1 MRRIILKSKKRISIT
16 LAIVFGMIAIISGI
30 VHPVR
35 AAEEDMTYEM
45 YKANYYIDY
54 SPYEYYMS
62 DEFTLPYRT
71 QVEKNRE
78 SATYN
83 ALLIAWQLATFEI
96 TDVNE
101 YSTRKVGYYESFL
114 YDILYTG
121 YEATNVS
128 KTLSNSV
135 KSIEA
140 STLKKISS
148 FVGADLK
155 EYRDAN
161 IEEFTVEDREAF
173 LEIFD
178 SCEELSNAVKG
189 LGDLTKVLDYAST
202 VEEVIYKLAKIE
214 VISRLSV
221 ENAEV
226 LEKIAAN
233 TDDKAMQAACYEMA
247 EICRGNLTTEQMA
260 LLLGSEATIKEMADM
275 ALDGLWTEVTN
286 KMNVYGLAVSAGQ
299 AAGKWVGGLF
309 LSGDK
314 EVETFYEMC
323 ALYDFENEL
332 REVVKSYEKAYTSN
346 KTEANAK
353 LYNTSFEMLLQ
364 TMQLAC
370 DISIEYSGITYDDE
384 GAPIGLFI
392 SYVTGNHE
400 KYEKFKETLTNIK
413 EQIIWLQ
420 DFANKDIYALY
431 CDEYCEDAVEVLDMQ
446 PEPNDVTATEVE
458 ITLDDLQQNV
468 FSSSDV
474 HITSDYTL
482 TEDMETY
489 CNLYIE
495 EGKVDLNGHKL
506 TVQGDVLQSGG
517 MLYVNGGEMDVVGDY
532 YIAGS
537 REMGDDGEEDV
548 TSTSVSDDAYLEM
561 VKDADIV
568 RVGGDFL
575 TYSYENHSD
584 YLTAGTL
591 YVGGNFTQR
600 YRSNNMSA
608 ENFNATEDHKVV
620 FNGTGKQKITFERTS
635 SGFATVE
642 FQNPNIEIAS
652 AIRGFELGQDI
663 NLTISADEFGIDGT
677 WKLNGHSLGSGA
689 INTGDQFTFTEGI
702 WDFGGSTV
710 QIKNDLLQSGGTI
723 YLNGGKMNVP
733 GDYYIAGSREMGD
746 DGEEDVTSTSV
757 SDNAYL
763 EMVKDAD
770 IVRVGGDFLTY
781 SYENHSD
788 YLTAGTLYV
797 GGNFTQRYR
806 SNNMSAEN
814 FNATEGHKV
823 VFNGT
828 GKQKITFERTSSG
841 FATVEFQNPNIEI
854 ASAIRG
860 FELGQD
866 INLTISADEF
876 GIDGTWK
883 LNGHSL
889 GSGAINTGD
898 QFTFTE
904 GIWDFG
910 GSTVQIK
917 NDLLQSGG
925 TIYLNGGK
933 MNVPGDY
940 YIAGSREMGDDGEED
955 VTSTSVSDNA
965 YLEMV
970 KDADIVR
977 VGGDFLTY
985 SYENHSDYLTAGTL
999 YVGGNFTQRYR
1010 SNNMSAENF
1019 NATEG
1024 HKVVFNG
1031 TGKQKITFER
1041 TSSGF
1046 ATVEFQNPNIE
1057 IASAIRGFELGQDIN
1072 LTISADEFGIDG
1084 TWKLK
1089 GHSLGSG
1096 AINTGDQFTFTEG
1109 IWDFGGSTVQ
1119 IKNNLLQTG
1128 GTIYLNGGKLNVP
1141 GDYYIAGSRS
1151 IGDDGE
1157 EDVTQTSSSKDA
1169 YLEMVKDA
1177 DEVRVGGDF
1186 LTYSYENHSDYL
1198 TAGTMYIGGDFT
1210 QKSGSSYNFAASG
1223 THTVVL
1229 NSESK
1234 QNVVFESDSSHF
1246 NNLKLTKDRNNYTC
1260 NPENCWNKLIS
1271 DQISEEPVVTGV
1283 RITPNSLQLLAGEKQ
1298 QLTAVVE
1305 GTNHPS
1311 QEVTWILSGNN
1322 SAQTTVDSNGV
1333 LSIARDETAATV
1345 IVTAQSVEDNKKTA
1359 SLTVIIRQPEEDD
1372 TGTTEDDPS
1381 KPSDDVEQPVSPD
1394 DTEQPAPS
1402 DDTEQPEENNPSV
1415 KPGETIEDNKDS
1427 QESVKPGESDSS
1439 DLPAS
1444 GTTITDEETNADY
1457 QVVEQGKTVV
1467 YKKVL
1472 NVNVVNVT
1480 IPSVVNIN
1488 GITYNV
1494 TNIANN
1500 AFSKCKKIKKIII
1513 SNNITV
1519 IGNGAFNKCTSLKR
1533 IVIPA
1538 KVTSIGKNAFSG
1550 CKNLKNIIVK
1560 SKKLKK
1566 IGKNAF
1572 KGINKTAKIKV
1583 PKNKLKAYKKLFKKA
1598 KLAKSIKVTK

>member
-101 YSTRKVGYYESFL
+101 YSRRKVGYYESFL

-161 IEEFTVEDREAF
+161 IEDFTVEDREAF

-189 LGDLTKVLDYAST
+189 IGDLTQILDYAST
-202 VEEVIYKLAKIE
+202 VEDVIYKLAKIE

-233 TDDKAMQAACYEMA
+233 TDDIAMQLACEEMA
-247 EICRGNLTTEQMA
+247 AICRGTITPEQMSVILA
-260 LLLGSEATIKEMADM
+260 GDATIKELTDY
-275 ALDGLWTEVTN
+275 ALETVWSEVTE

-346 KTEANAK
+346 KTEENAK
-353 LYNTSFEMLLQ
+353 RYNASFEMLLQ

-420 DFANKDIYALY
+420 DFANKDVYALY
-431 CDEYCEDAVEVLDMQ
+431 CDEYCADAVEVLDMQ
-446 PEPNDVTATEVE
+446 PEPNDATVAEMKT
-458 ITLDDLQQNV
+458 TLDDLQQNV

-489 CNLYIE
+489 CDLYIE
-495 EGKVDLNGHKL
+495 GGTVNLNGHTL
-506 TVQGDVLQSGG
+506 TVQGDVLHSGG
-517 MLYVNGGEMDVVGDY
+517 MLYVNGGEMDVTGDY

-537 REMGDDGEEDV
+537 KEIGHDGEVDV
-548 TSTSVSDDAYLEM
+548 TQTSNSKDAYLEM
-561 VKDADIV
+561 VRDADVV

-584 YLTAGTL
+584 YLKAGTL
-591 YVGGNFTQR
+591 YVGGNFTEK
-600 YRSNNMSA
+600 YGSA
-608 ENFNATEDHKVV
+608 SSNFNATGTHKVV
-620 FNGTGKQKITFERTS
+620 FNGTDTQKIIFERTN
-635 SGFATVE
+635 SGFANVE
-642 FQNPNIEIAS
+642 FKNPNIEFAS
-652 AIRGFELGQDI
+652 SIRGFELGQDL
-663 NLTISADEFGIDGT
+663 NLTISTDEFGINGT
-677 WKLNGHSLGSGA
+677 WKLNGHSLGNGA
-689 INTGDQFTFTEGI
+689 INTGDQFTFTKGI

-710 QIKNDLLQSGGTI
+710 QIKNDLLQTGGTI
-723 YLNGGKMNVP
+723 YLNGGKLNVP
-733 GDYYIAGSREMGD
+733 GDYYIAGSRSIGD
-746 DGEEDVTSTSV
+746 DGNEVVTQTSN
-757 SDNAYL
+757 SKDAYL

-770 IVRVGGDFLTY
+770 EVRVGGDFLTY

-788 YLTAGTLYV
+788 YLKAGTLYV
-797 GGNFTQRYR
+797 GGNFTEKYG
-806 SNNMSAEN
+806 SASSN
-814 FNATEGHKV
+814 FNATGTHKV

-828 GKQKITFERTSSG
+828 DTQKIIFERTNSG
-841 FATVEFQNPNIEI
+841 FANVEF
-854 ASAIRG
+854 
-860 FELGQD
+860 
-866 INLTISADEF
+866 
-876 GIDGTWK
+876 K
-883 LNGHSL
+883 
-889 GSGAINTGD
+889 
-898 QFTFTE
+898 
-904 GIWDFG
+904 
-910 GSTVQIK
+910 
-917 NDLLQSGG
+917 
-925 TIYLNGGK
+925 
-933 MNVPGDY
+933 
-940 YIAGSREMGDDGEED
+940 
-955 VTSTSVSDNA
+955 
-965 YLEMV
+965 
-970 KDADIVR
+970 
-977 VGGDFLTY
+977 
-985 SYENHSDYLTAGTL
+985 
-999 YVGGNFTQRYR
+999 
-1010 SNNMSAENF
+1010 
-1019 NATEG
+1019 
-1024 HKVVFNG
+1024 
-1031 TGKQKITFER
+1031 
-1041 TSSGF
+1041 
-1046 ATVEFQNPNIE
+1046 NPNIE

-1246 NNLKLTKDRNNYTC
+1246 NNLKLTKDRNNYTF

-1550 CKNLKNIIVK
+1550 CKNLKNIIIK